1 MAMTKLTYY
10 VTNHTDTQEEKT
22 QIDDKINELIA
33 NGSTDGY
40 YEFIA
45 PGTRIRHWVD
55 QEAAEA
61 WKTWIT
67 NFAASRGFNFSMFEI
82 ADL

>member
-1 MAMTKLTYY
+1 MAMTKITYY
-10 VTNHTDTQEEKT
+10 VSDYIVTPEQKA
-22 QIDDKINELIA
+22 QIDAKINELIA

-40 YEFIA
+40 NEFIP
-45 PGTRIRHWVD
+45 PGAKIRHWVD
-55 QEAAEA
+55 QDAAVA

-67 NFAASRGFNFSMFEI
+67 NFAANNGYSFSVFEI